1 MNDNKTKRSVVL
13 VIILTLLSISTQLCF
28 SYALTETSD
37 SIQTRMSNAAST
49 VKELNTSE
57 KEELLGG
64 NELIDVQNSNIIV
77 RDLQMDNGEKA
88 MDVLAMVALDDNAS
102 KGLPSGSSNRP
113 QAVRSYMTIQAAIG
127 YQDRSFS
134 GIAHSKGLF
143 YGGRIISQ
151 SNDVVVKSLKGKYHE
166 TGGYMTSGGQQ
177 GTTVDYSV
185 TKSFKVSKRYQWQY
199 YTVNRDKYYST
210 VMPLTALETKFTV
223 KGTVLN
229 NSFTFSLDAIRIRN
243 GA

>member
-1 MNDNKTKRSVVL
+1 
-13 VIILTLLSISTQLCF
+13 
-28 SYALTETSD
+28 
-37 SIQTRMSNAAST
+37 
-49 VKELNTSE
+49 
-57 KEELLGG
+57 
-64 NELIDVQNSNIIV
+64 
-77 RDLQMDNGEKA
+77 
-88 MDVLAMVALDDNAS
+88 
-102 KGLPSGSSNRP
+102 
-113 QAVRSYMTIQAAIG
+113 
-127 YQDRSFS
+127 
-134 GIAHSKGLF
+134 
-143 YGGRIISQ
+143 
-151 SNDVVVKSLKGKYHE
+151 
-166 TGGYMTSGGQQ
+166 MTSGGQQ